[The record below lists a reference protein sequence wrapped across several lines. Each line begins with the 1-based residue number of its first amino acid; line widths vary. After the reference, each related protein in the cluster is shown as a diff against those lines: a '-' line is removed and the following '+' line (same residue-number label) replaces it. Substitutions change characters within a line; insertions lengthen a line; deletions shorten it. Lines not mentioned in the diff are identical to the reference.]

1 MADRLGDQVH
11 DSIRIAA
18 SVVTGIAPAACST
31 LTRNPAPESASLDDV
46 RAAPGL
52 IRTQGNVVSKDTE
65 ALGHERNAQQRAA
78 GLNPSGVMSY
88 LFGSCI

>member
-11 DSIRIAA
+11 DSIRMAA
-18 SVVTGIAPAACST
+18 SVVTGIALAACGT

-52 IRTQGNVVSKDTE
+52 IRTQGDVVSKDTE
-65 ALGHERNAQQRAA
+65 AHERNAQQCAA
-78 GLNPSGVMSY
+78 GVNPSGIMSY
-88 LFGSCI
+88 LFGLCI